1 MPNSS
6 KNILEKIFSKNY
18 NREGPVSPI
27 GRREVD
33 NYEPGFQNL
42 IQKDQSPTKIG
53 LKYVFD
59 NKISNQNTSAP
70 INISGRYSSTKHY
83 IPNIKHTK

>member
-18 NREGPVSPI
+18 NREGPVSPV

-53 LKYVFD
+53 
-59 NKISNQNTSAP
+59 
-70 INISGRYSSTKHY
+70 
-83 IPNIKHTK
+83 